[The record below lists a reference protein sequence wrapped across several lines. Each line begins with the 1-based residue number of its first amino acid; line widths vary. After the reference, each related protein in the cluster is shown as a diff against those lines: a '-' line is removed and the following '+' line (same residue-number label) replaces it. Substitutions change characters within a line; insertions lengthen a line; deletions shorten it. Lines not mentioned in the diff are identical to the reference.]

1 MWLRNLSAS
10 VQTAL
15 SDTPV
20 VLVIGARQS
29 GKSTL
34 VGMLQTAG
42 LIDRSIT
49 CDDLGVL
56 AAAAADPQG
65 FVAGLTGRVAIDE
78 IQRAP
83 ELLLPI
89 KLAVDRDR
97 RPGRFLLTGSA
108 NILTLPRV
116 ADTLAGRMEVIT
128 LRPLSQGELLG
139 RRESFL
145 ERAFGSADPDWA
157 STPVDR
163 AAVLERVLAGGF
175 PEVQGRPPE
184 RRAAWYASYLTTLLT
199 RDVRDFAG
207 IDAVADL
214 SRLLTALAARTAN
227 LVNIADLGRE
237 LGLPATTL
245 RRHLAV
251 LEAAF
256 LVQLLPAWSVNISKR
271 LVRSPKVLLAD
282 SGLAAHLLGIS
293 ALQPGAAHAG
303 ALFEA
308 FVVTEIQKQCGWSAL
323 RPALAHFRTH
333 AGEEVDLVI
342 ESGADL
348 VGVEVK
354 MSASLSDHDLRGLRL
369 LESAAGPRFRR
380 GIVFYLGDT
389 VIPFGARLHAV
400 PLPELWAGK
409 TPVQASASRQE
420 VQT

>member
-1 MWLRNLSAS
+1 MWQRNLSAS
-10 VQTAL
+10 VSGAL
-15 SDTPV
+15 ADTPV
-20 VLVIGARQS
+20 VLVIGARQT

-34 VGMLQTAG
+34 VGMLQAAG
-42 LIDRSIT
+42 AVDRSIT

-65 FVAGLTGRVAIDE
+65 FVAGLGGRVAIDE

-83 ELLLPI
+83 DLLLPI

-139 RRESFL
+139 RRETFL
-145 ERAFGSADPDWA
+145 ERAFGTADPGWA
-157 STPVDR
+157 SVAVDR
-163 AAVLERVLAGGF
+163 AAVLQRVLTGGF
-175 PEVQGRPPE
+175 PEVQVRSPE

-227 LVNIADLGRE
+227 LVNVADIGRE
-237 LGLPATTL
+237 LGVPATTL
-245 RRHLAV
+245 RRYLAV

-256 LVQLLPAWSVNISKR
+256 LVQLLPAWSANITKR

-282 SGLAAHLLGIS
+282 SGLTAHLLGMT
-293 ALQPGAAHAG
+293 ALEPGAQHAG
-303 ALFEA
+303 ALLEA
-308 FVVTEIQKQCGWSAL
+308 FVVTELQKQSGWSAL
-323 RPALAHFRTH
+323 RPSLAHFRTH
-333 AGEEVDLVI
+333 AGEEVDVVI
-342 ESGADL
+342 ETGAGI

-354 MSASLSDHDLRGLRL
+354 MSGSVSDHDLRGLRL
-369 LESAAGPRFRR
+369 LESTAGARFRR
-380 GIVFYLGDT
+380 GIVLYLGDT
-389 VIPFGARLHAV
+389 VVPFGARLHAV
-400 PLPELWAGK
+400 PMPELWAGL
-409 TPVQASASRQE
+409 AASR
-420 VQT
+420 